1 MAHAMKMTKGACGH
15 MFKHYE
21 RGKDDNGEY
30 IKFGNQDIDIKRTS
44 MNYNLAPH
52 RDSQGAFV
60 KQRCEEVYCLNRKDV
75 NVACTWVVTLPKDYQ
90 EMNQGREEKE
100 FFQATYDFLA
110 KRYGQENVISAYVH
124 MDENTPHMHYSFV
137 PVVEDKK
144 KDRLKVSAK
153 ECITKY
159 DLKTFHK
166 DLQEHLLQSRGLHA
180 NILNQATVE
189 GNKSIEE
196 LKRGTATE
204 RLYELLSDVQKAQG
218 RISVLEENKK
228 SLESKIESLEGNLL
242 SLEEVNNIKIKKP
255 LLGGS
260 KTVVNIAYEDA
271 INLKK
276 TASFVEDA
284 KDLLKHVEQKTEE
297 LHKAR
302 ENLAKERDEVKR
314 IPLKE
319 QMEKAKLIKENK
331 EMYAELSALDKV
343 MTKRPDL
350 FQEIRK
356 EVQIIQNTQSR
367 SKGFE
372 MER

>member
-1 MAHAMKMTKGACGH
+1 MAHVMKMTKGACGH

-21 RGKDDNGEY
+21 RDKDEKGEY
-30 IKFGNQDIDIKRTS
+30 VKFGNQDIDTERTPL
-44 MNYNLAPH
+44 NYNLAPH

-75 NVACTWVVTLPKDYQ
+75 NIACTWVVTLPKDYHD
-90 EMNQGREEKE
+90 MNQGRNEKE
-100 FFQATYDFLA
+100 FFQGAYDFLA

-144 KDRLKVSAK
+144 KDCLKVSAK

-159 DLKTFHK
+159 DLQTFHK
-166 DLQEHLLQSRGLHA
+166 DLQEDLLQSRGLHA
-180 NILNQATVE
+180 NVLNEATIE

-196 LKRGTATE
+196 LKRGTAVE
-204 RLYELLSDVQKAQG
+204 KLSKALKEVETVKDH
-218 RISVLEENKK
+218 ILTLEGNKK
-228 SLESKIESLEGNLL
+228 ALEGKIESLEGKVLN
-242 SLEEVNNIKIKKP
+242 LEEINSIKIKKP
-255 LLGGS
+255 LFGS
-260 KTVVNIAYEDA
+260 SKAMINMPYEDA

-276 TASFVEDA
+276 TASFVEDT
-284 KDLLKHVEQKTEE
+284 KGLLKHVEQKTEE
-297 LHKAR
+297 LQKAKAR
-302 ENLAKERDEVKR
+302 LDVERDEVKR

-319 QMEKAKLIKENK
+319 QMERAKLIKENK
-331 EMYAELSALDKV
+331 EMYAELSVLDKV

-350 FQEIRK
+350 FQEIKK

>member
-21 RGKDDNGEY
+21 RGKDEKGEY
-30 IKFGNQDIDIKRTS
+30 IKFGNQDIDTKRS
-44 MNYNLAPH
+44 HYNYNLAPH

-60 KQRCEEVYCLNRKDV
+60 KQRCEEVYCLNRKDI
-75 NVACTWVVTLPKDYQ
+75 NVACTWIVTLPKDYQ
-90 EMNQGREEKE
+90 EMNQGRKEKE
-100 FFQATYDFLA
+100 FFQGTYDFLA
-110 KRYGQENVISAYVH
+110 KRYGEENVISAYVH

-153 ECITKY
+153 ECITRY
-159 DLKTFHK
+159 DLQTFHK

-180 NILNQATVE
+180 NVLNEATVE

-204 RLYELLSDVQKAQG
+204 RLHELLTDVQKAQG

-228 SLESKIESLEGNLL
+228 SLESKIESLEGKLL

-284 KDLLKHVEQKTEE
+284 KDLLKHVEQKTAE
-297 LHKAR
+297 LYKAR

-319 QMEKAKLIKENK
+319 QMERAKLIKENK